1 MIRIGAISAL
11 IAFLLDRVSKWW
23 FIDVYELPLKGTV
36 EILPIFDVVMV
47 WNRGVSFGFLSAND
61 DLGRWTLVAMNLV
74 IVAVLLYWLK
84 SAKNIML
91 SSAIGLVI
99 GGAFGNIYDR
109 IKFGAVADFFQ
120 FHWQEWYFAVF
131 NVADSFIFIGA
142 MLLIFNSTFGNDA
155 DDDKEKE

>member
-36 EILPIFDVVMV
+36 EILPLFDVVMV